1 MEAMAHSELAKLS
14 LDLKAL
20 NAKPLWERTA
30 RMGPGSPAVP
40 TIWRYRDMRPQLLR
54 SIELIT
60 AKEAERRVF
69 MLENPGLPGTGYITN
84 SLYCGLQVIKPG
96 EIAPAHRHSPNALRF
111 IIEGEGAYS
120 TVEGERV
127 PMHPGDFV
135 LTPGWT
141 WHDHGHLG
149 SEPVIWLDALDNPF
163 GQFFGA
169 IFRENYPGETH
180 PVSEVE
186 GAAAARYGSN
196 LMPVEYRPQ
205 RRASPLLVYP
215 YDRTREALD
224 RVARNAP
231 LHPAHGAKMRYANPN
246 DGGYAFPDAGRIHS
260 MDAEGILRP
269 DLSQHRRC
277 RVQCR
282 GGAWA
287 GAHRGNRLC
296 VRAARCLRGAAV
308 DALLHRDRERMR
320 PVQLFRSRCAG
331 GARLLARAR
340 SGEYACAV
348 GAGFEPA
355 PTRDS
360 HLAAIMS
367 ASCVILIGRPFTARA
382 RGWSASFT
390 ALAIAAGA
398 PR

>member
-1 MEAMAHSELAKLS
+1 MEVVAHPELAKLS
-14 LDLKAL
+14 FDLKAL
-20 NAKPLWERTA
+20 NAKPLWERTT

-40 TIWRYRDMRPQLLR
+40 AIWRYRDMRPQLLR
-54 SIELIT
+54 AVELIT

-69 MLENPGLPGTGYITN
+69 MLENPGLPGSGYITN

-120 TVEGERV
+120 TIEGERV

-149 SEPVIWLDALDNPF
+149 SAPVIWLDALDNPF

-169 IFRENYPGETH
+169 IFRENYPGDAH
-180 PVSEVE
+180 PVSQAE

-205 RRASPLLVYP
+205 RRASPLLAYP

-224 RVARNAP
+224 RVARDEP

-246 DGGYAFPDAGRIHS
+246 DGGYVYPTLAVFIQWMPKGFSGQTLSLIH
-260 MDAEGILRP
+260 I
-269 DLSQHRRC
+269 
-277 RVQCR
+277 
-282 GGAWA
+282 
-287 GAHRGNRLC
+287 
-296 VRAARCLRGAAV
+296 
-308 DALLHRDRERMR
+308 
-320 PVQLFRSRCAG
+320 
-331 GARLLARAR
+331 
-340 SGEYACAV
+340 
-348 GAGFEPA
+348 
-355 PTRDS
+355 
-360 HLAAIMS
+360 
-367 ASCVILIGRPFTARA
+367 
-382 RGWSASFT
+382 
-390 ALAIAAGA
+390 
-398 PR
+398 

>member
-14 LDLKAL
+14 LDLKGL
-20 NAKPLWERTA
+20 NARPLWERTA

-54 SIELIT
+54 AIELIT

-69 MLENPGLPGTGYITN
+69 MLENPGLPGTGYITS

-149 SEPVIWLDALDNPF
+149 SAPVIWLDALDNPF

-180 PVSEVE
+180 PVSQVE

-205 RRASPLLVYP
+205 RRASPLLA
-215 YDRTREALD
+215 RTT
-224 RVARNAP
+224 VPAR
-231 LHPAHGAKMRYANPN
+231 
-246 DGGYAFPDAGRIHS
+246 HS
-260 MDAEGILRP
+260 TAWRATPRCIPRTA
-269 DLSQHRRC
+269 RRC
-277 RVQCR
+277 VTPT
-282 GGAWA
+282 
-287 GAHRGNRLC
+287 
-296 VRAARCLRGAAV
+296 RATAAMCTPRWPCSFNGSRRDSPARPIA
-308 DALLHRDRERMR
+308 
-320 PVQLFRSRCAG
+320 
-331 GARLLARAR
+331 
-340 SGEYACAV
+340 
-348 GAGFEPA
+348 A
-355 PTRDS
+355 PTVPCSTWSRGVVGRTS
-360 HLAAIMS
+360 GTPILLSSRTMS
-367 ASCVILIGRPFTARA
+367 SWCRRGRPIT
-382 RGWSASFT
+382 S
-390 ALAIAAGA
+390 
-398 PR
+398 

>member
-14 LDLKAL
+14 RDLKAL

-96 EIAPAHRHSPNALRF
+96 EIAPAHRHTPNALRF

-180 PVSEVE
+180 PVSQVE

-231 LHPAHGAKMRYANPN
+231 LHPAHGARCVTPTRSTAAMFTPRWPCSFNGCRRDSPARPI
-246 DGGYAFPDAGRIHS
+246 AAPTVPCSMWSRAVAGRTS
-260 MDAEGILRP
+260 GKPTLR
-269 DLSQHRRC
+269 SSRTMCSWCRR
-277 RVQCR
+277 
-282 GGAWA
+282 
-287 GAHRGNRLC
+287 
-296 VRAARCLRGAAV
+296 
-308 DALLHRDRERMR
+308 
-320 PVQLFRSRCAG
+320 
-331 GARLLARAR
+331 
-340 SGEYACAV
+340 
-348 GAGFEPA
+348 
-355 PTRDS
+355 
-360 HLAAIMS
+360 
-367 ASCVILIGRPFTARA
+367 GRPIT
-382 RGWSASFT
+382 S
-390 ALAIAAGA
+390 
-398 PR
+398 